1 MSPFF
6 LLTILIGGIYG
17 AIFQV
22 WQGKT
27 VRDVFFYVL
36 AGTIGFSLGQMVGSA
51 LGWQYGMIGPLFLIE
66 GTFICW
72 ITLLATRW
80 LRM

>member
-6 LLTILIGGIYG
+6 LLTILIGGTYG

-27 VRDVFFYVL
+27 IKDAIFYVL
-36 AGTIGFSLGQMVGSA
+36 AGIIGFSLGQIVA
-51 LGWQYGMIGPLFLIE
+51 NILGWQYGMIGPLHLIE
-66 GTFICW
+66 GSLICW
-72 ITLLATRW
+72 LVLLAARW
-80 LRM
+80 LRI